1 MNKTRTVS
9 QSTITESWFLVDA
22 KGMRIGRISGII
34 SQLLLAKNNV
44 NTRDYLMPANK
55 VVVINASG
63 IDVTPKRAET
73 KFYTSY
79 SGFPGGLTYT
89 FLKDM
94 MRKFPTRVI
103 ENSVSGMMPKNNRG
117 KHILSSNLFVF
128 AGSEHPHQAQQPVI
142 VDVNNFKI

>member
-1 MNKTRTVS
+1 MSKTRTVS
-9 QSTITESWFLVDA
+9 QNSLTESWFLVDA
-22 KGMRIGRISGII
+22 KGLRIGRVSGII
-34 SQLLLAKNNV
+34 SQLLLGKNNV

-55 VVVINASG
+55 VIVINAAE

-73 KFYTSY
+73 KFYTRY
-79 SGFPGGLTYT
+79 SGFPGGITYT

-94 MRKFPTRVI
+94 MKKFPARVI

-117 KHILSSNLFVF
+117 KHILASNLFVF
-128 AGSEHPHQAQQPVI
+128 ADAEHPHNAQQPVA